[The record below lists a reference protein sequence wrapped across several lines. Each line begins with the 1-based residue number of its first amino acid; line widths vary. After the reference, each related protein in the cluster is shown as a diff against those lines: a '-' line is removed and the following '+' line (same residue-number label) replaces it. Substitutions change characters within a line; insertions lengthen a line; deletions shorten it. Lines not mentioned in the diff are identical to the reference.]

1 MSIRAQQDRIET
13 VLESLPFITAFKHV
27 AECDGLHC
35 YSVHTAPDDNVD
47 ERIFHAVVQNGWS
60 LTELQRK
67 TINLE
72 EVFVDLTTSE
82 AT

>member
-1 MSIRAQQDRIET
+1 
-13 VLESLPFITAFKHV
+13 
-27 AECDGLHC
+27 
-35 YSVHTAPDDNVD
+35 
-47 ERIFHAVVQNGWS
+47 VQNGWS